1 MVKIARSTHASQW
14 TRERIDTLSTPEVK
28 QLRDNAQRLN
38 ESEIATLCDE
48 ILGKRPRGRGGV
60 KKKVLKAG

>member
-14 TRERIDTLSTPEVK
+14 TRERIDSLSTPEVK

-48 ILGKRPRGRGGV
+48 VLGKRPRGKAGV